1 MVNGNVITNKNCIAE
16 IFNDFFVN
24 VCSNL
29 ASRIPKG
36 KRSFKTYLKKSI
48 LNSFPPPNS
57 VQESD
62 IEKLINNLNKY
73 KSLGP
78 CSIPSKILQNHVE
91 VLTLDIL
98 NIP

>member
-1 MVNGNVITNKNCIAE
+1 MVNGNVITNKNSIAE
-16 IFNDFFVN
+16 IFNDFFIN

-36 KRSFKTYLKKSI
+36 KRSFKTYLEKSV
-48 LNSFPPPNS
+48 LNSFPPNS

-62 IEKLINNLNKY
+62 IERLINNLNKY

-98 NIP
+98 SSP